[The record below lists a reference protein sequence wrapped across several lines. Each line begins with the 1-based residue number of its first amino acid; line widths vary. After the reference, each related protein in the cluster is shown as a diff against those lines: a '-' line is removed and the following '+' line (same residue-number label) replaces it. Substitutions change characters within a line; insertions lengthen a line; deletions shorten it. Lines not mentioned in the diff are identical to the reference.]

1 MPQGPTT
8 AERRAEVQQVL
19 SEGRWS
25 AAEAARIAAKWGCS
39 ARTIEND
46 RRRLAGV
53 PQGSIPKRKPG
64 APKLHTLPPPA
75 KGSGMPESAGR
86 MLSKCTRAEALEWL
100 LDQVGNAVQH
110 GDPATGAFVAAAKE
124 CRAIIGE
131 LHEVRAADKAARP
144 TGTPD
149 KIAGE
154 MAEKL
159 KRLPAPVR
167 KQIAAAL
174 AAG

>member
-1 MPQGPTT
+1 M
-8 AERRAEVQQVL
+8 RAGQ
-19 SEGRWS
+19 
-25 AAEAARIAAKWGCS
+25 
-39 ARTIEND
+39 
-46 RRRLAGV
+46 
-53 PQGSIPKRKPG
+53 
-64 APKLHTLPPPA
+64 
-75 KGSGMPESAGR
+75 
-86 MLSKCTRAEALEWL
+86 MLSKCTRGEALEWL

-110 GDPATGAFVAAAKE
+110 GDPGSGAFVAAAKE

-131 LHEVRAADKAARP
+131 LHEVREAEKAARP

-149 KIAGE
+149 KLASD

-167 KQIAAAL
+167 KRISAAL